1 MANKGNFLI
10 FYNNDLLKWTCTVNT
25 VSLFAGTLLAPKTI
39 GEYKA
44 IFFEWSLYNNG
55 PYVPVFILSP
65 ANGINYNSILNYRD
79 SNVDRRITMQY
90 SFSGRYADGL
100 ISRSQYD
107 YNQQPTDV
115 DATRYIYIR
124 KFWVAE

>member
-1 MANKGNFLI
+1 MSI
-10 FYNNDLLKWTCTVNT
+10 NDLLKWTCTVNT

-44 IFFEWSLYNNG
+44 IFFEWSLYNGG

-65 ANGINYNSILNYRD
+65 ANGINYNSVLNYRD

-115 DATRYIYIR
+115 DAARYIYIR